1 MLTDCVNTLK
11 ADLSLRAACE
21 LVGLSRA
28 TKHRQDRPVHGPRRK
43 PGPVTSPN
51 ALNHDERAEILT
63 VLNDPEFVDKA
74 PTQVFYTLLERGCY
88 LGSPR
93 TMYRVLAAEGLVR
106 ERRPHAT
113 HPPRVV
119 PHLHADGPC
128 QVASWDI
135 TALPSVVKRIYFYAF
150 VMIDIYSRFM
160 PAALA
165 YPGPR
170 EEYTQSFIEAC
181 IAGFDGV
188 IPTVIHSDNGSAM
201 IATSVAQ
208 LYERLHITR
217 SLSRP
222 RVSNDNPFSEAV
234 FKTTKYCPAY
244 PGRFED
250 ITESQVFLDD
260 FRHYYNNH
268 HYHSGL
274 RFYTPASVH
283 NGTWRD
289 IQGLRQHTLDAAYAA
304 NPRRFTR
311 PPLAASPPTSAWINQ
326 PRATITTTDPRP
338 AHTKKN

>member
-1 MLTDCVNTLK
+1 MTALHGDVST
-11 ADLSLRAACE
+11 RAACE
-21 LVGLSRA
+21 LVGLARA
-28 TKHRQDRPVHGPRRK
+28 TKHRQDRPVLGPRRA
-43 PGPVTSPN
+43 PGPGTSPN
-51 ALNHDERAEILT
+51 ALSSTERAEILT
-63 VLNDPEFVDKA
+63 VLNCPEFVDKA
-74 PTQVFYTLLERGCY
+74 PTQVFYALLERGRY

-93 TMYRVLAAEGLVR
+93 TMYRVLASEGLVR
-106 ERRPHAT
+106 ERRPQAT

-119 PHLHADGPC
+119 PHLHADAPG

-135 TALPSVVKRIYFYAF
+135 TALPAVIKRLYFYAF

-170 EEYTQSFIEAC
+170 EEYTEEFITAC
-181 IAGFDGV
+181 IAGFGGV

-201 IATSVAQ
+201 IAGTVAD

-234 FKTTKYCPAY
+234 FKTVKYCPAY

-250 ITESQVFLDD
+250 LADSQVFLDD
-260 FRHYYNNH
+260 FRDYYNNH

-274 RFYTPASVH
+274 KFYTPASVH
-283 NGTWRD
+283 DGTWRQ
-289 IQGLRQHTLDAAYAA
+289 IQAIRQHTLNTAYAA

-311 PPLAASPPTSAWINQ
+311 PPVAASPPAGAWINQ
-326 PRATITTTDPRP
+326 PRATITTTDPRHTP
-338 AHTKKN
+338 TKKS